1 MPGQKEKA
9 EKEEAEKKEG
19 EGQISA
25 IFSGVDADFACW
37 FLGVVFLLLS

>member
-19 EGQISA
+19 EGLTV
-25 IFSGVDADFACW
+25 GDFPGNTRILRVGFGCC
-37 FLGVVFLLLS
+37 FCC

>member
-25 IFSGVDADFACW
+25 IFSGKMRI
-37 FLGVVFLLLS
+37 LRVVFWVLFFCC